1 MADFE
6 KIFVIKN
13 EVEAGL
19 LDTILNEHNIPHL
32 IRSYHDSAYDGLFQM
47 QKGWGVLYAAEEHRQ
62 EVEEIRQE
70 LDRSLGESESNQL

>member
-6 KIFVIKN
+6 KILVVKN

-19 LDTILNEHNIPHL
+19 LDTLLDERSIPHL

-62 EVEEIRQE
+62 EIQE
-70 LDRSLGESESNQL
+70 LRNELDSTSEESEPELP